1 MQEGKTLFARIDDS
15 PMFRQQ
21 IQSLEESS
29 ETLRDKCLKYYKG
42 CRKYTEGLGEAYDR
56 DIAFASSLEIFSGGR
71 NDPISVAYGGFLF
84 SLYLFRSDCLVFR
97 PCITLKFTGRCCA
110 TAAYWSIGSCCMLLV
125 AGTVDAAIVC
135 RRLDVGSGNVSE
147 LWYARGLLRAKGPD
161 MAKFAIALREIGTY
175 KEVLR
180 SQVERILNDRL
191 LHLATIDLPDVKEA
205 RKRFDKAN
213 VAYDQVREKFLSLR
227 KSTRMDI
234 AAAIEEATSNLVV
247 LPGTLQC
254 KVGALSAVEAKKKYE
269 FLEAVGSMMD
279 SHLRFFKQGYEVLHQ
294 MEPYISQVLAY
305 SQKAR
310 ESSMYEQAA
319 LNERMQE
326 YKRKIDQERRCS
338 FNGSTNGD
346 VTQPFSRSSHKLIE
360 AVMQSASEGKVQTI
374 KQGYLS
380 KRSSNIRG
388 DWKRR
393 FFVLDSRGM
402 LYYYR
407 KQLSRPSFQGSAS
420 PLLSNRCSSPEPG
433 SGLLS
438 RWLSSHYHGGVHE
451 EKAVARHTVNLLTS
465 TIKADADQSDLRF
478 CFRIISPTKN
488 YTLQAESAAE
498 QMDWI
503 EKITGVITSLLTSQ
517 TPERHFSGSPI
528 SESSSIGSPIDH
540 DQRAMEE
547 YTSGRD
553 LTGRSFIRP
562 SKSSVHI
569 LSTKRE
575 KPVEALKRIP
585 GNDKCADCGAPGPEW
600 ASLNLGLLICIECS
614 GVHRN
619 FGVRSLKLDVKVW
632 GPSIITLFEALG
644 NVFVNSVWEELLHA
658 RKTFQA
664 DEIPMRFFESEKHK
678 EFFGKPSY
686 ADHISVKER
695 FIHAK
700 LTSSAHYSSSF
711 NWFALNVSSSKLIEE
726 IGGLGHCTFCYY
738 AEKRFI
744 HKVKDT
750 THLLSVAEQLWEGVR
765 ANDKKAVY
773 RLIVVYQADV
783 NAVHGEEASPGSDSS
798 SSFNPQ
804 SESEEHCIAEFLD
817 GCSLLHL
824 ACQTADIGMVE
835 LLLQH
840 GANINACDSR
850 GQTPL
855 HHSVMRG
862 RTATSKLL
870 LARRDGIQNEDIRD
884 KVGSDF
890 GGRQDAGSE
899 VEMVRACDEE
909 KQKSPRWCERLAMD
923 GFRRGRG
930 RPKKGANP
938 RIADLEGKTPCH
950 LVSELA
956 LNDVEI
962 LSLLK
967 VANR

>member
-1 MQEGKTLFARIDDS
+1 MQEGKMLFARLDDS
-15 PMFRQQ
+15 PIFRQQ

-56 DIAFASSLEIFSGGR
+56 DIAFASSLETFGGGR
-71 NDPISVAYGGFLF
+71 NDPISVAFG
-84 SLYLFRSDCLVFR
+84 
-97 PCITLKFTGRCCA
+97 
-110 TAAYWSIGSCCMLLV
+110 
-125 AGTVDAAIVC
+125 
-135 RRLDVGSGNVSE
+135 
-147 LWYARGLLRAKGPD
+147 GPD

-180 SQVERILNDRL
+180 SQVERVLNDRL
-191 LHLATIDLPDVKEA
+191 LHLATIDLQDVKEA

-234 AAAIEEATSNLVV
+234 AAAIEEELYNARLTFEQARFNL
-247 LPGTLQC
+247 
-254 KVGALSAVEAKKKYE
+254 VGALSAVEAKKKYE
-269 FLEAVGSMMD
+269 LLEAVGSMMD
-279 SHLRFFKQGYEVLHQ
+279 SHLRYFKQGYELLHQ
-294 MEPYISQVLAY
+294 MEPYINQVLAY

-310 ESSMYEQAA
+310 ESSLYEQAA

-326 YKRKIDQERRCS
+326 YKKKIDQERRRS
-338 FNGSTNGD
+338 FNGSPNGD

-360 AVMQSASEGKVQTI
+360 AIMQSAAEGKVQTI

-451 EKAVARHTVNLLTS
+451 EKTVAHHTVNLLTS

-503 EKITGVITSLLTSQ
+503 EKITGVITSLLSSH
-517 TPERHFSGSPI
+517 TPERHFSGSPT

-562 SKSSVHI
+562 SKSTVHI

-575 KPVEALKRIP
+575 KPVEALKMIP

-600 ASLNLGLLICIECS
+600 ASLNLGILICIECS

-619 FGVRSLKLDVKVW
+619 FGVHISKVRSLKLDVKVW
-632 GPSIITLFEALG
+632 EPSVITLFEALG

-686 ADHISVKER
+686 ADHISVKEK

-700 LTSSAHYSSSF
+700 
-711 NWFALNVSSSKLIEE
+711 
-726 IGGLGHCTFCYY
+726 Y

-750 THLLSVAEQLWEGVR
+750 THLSVAEQLWEGVR

-773 RLIVVYQADV
+773 RLIVAYQADV
-783 NAVHGEEASPGSDSS
+783 NAVHWEEASPGSNSS
-798 SSFNPQ
+798 SSFDPQ
-804 SESEEHCIAEFLD
+804 SESEEHCIDEFLD

-840 GANINACDSR
+840 GASINACDSR

-855 HHSVMRG
+855 HHSIMRG
-862 RTATSKLL
+862 RTAIAKLL
-870 LARRDGIQNEDIRD
+870 LSR
-884 KVGSDF
+884 
-890 GGRQDAGSE
+890 
-899 VEMVRACDEE
+899 
-909 KQKSPRWCERLAMD
+909 
-923 GFRRGRG
+923 
-930 RPKKGANP
+930 GANP
-938 RIADLEGKTPCH
+938 RIADLEGKTPSH

-956 LNDVEI
+956 LDDVEI
-962 LSLLK
+962 LALLK

>member
-42 CRKYTEGLGEAYDR
+42 CRKYTEGLGEAYDK
-56 DIAFASSLEIFSGGR
+56 DIAFASSLETFGGGR
-71 NDPISVAYGGFLF
+71 NDPISVAYGG
-84 SLYLFRSDCLVFR
+84 
-97 PCITLKFTGRCCA
+97 
-110 TAAYWSIGSCCMLLV
+110 
-125 AGTVDAAIVC
+125 
-135 RRLDVGSGNVSE
+135 
-147 LWYARGLLRAKGPD
+147 PD
-161 MAKFAIALREIGTY
+161 MAKFATALREIGTY

-180 SQVERILNDRL
+180 SQVEHVLNDRL

-234 AAAIEEATSNLVV
+234 AAAIEEELYNARLSFEQARFNL
-247 LPGTLQC
+247 
-254 KVGALSAVEAKKKYE
+254 VGALSAVEAKKKYE

-326 YKRKIDQERRCS
+326 YKKKIDQERRCS

-451 EKAVARHTVNLLTS
+451 EKSVARHTVNLLTS

-517 TPERHFSGSPI
+517 TPER
-528 SESSSIGSPIDH
+528 
-540 DQRAMEE
+540 
-547 YTSGRD
+547 
-553 LTGRSFIRP
+553 
-562 SKSSVHI
+562 
-569 LSTKRE
+569 
-575 KPVEALKRIP
+575 
-585 GNDKCADCGAPGPEW
+585 
-600 ASLNLGLLICIECS
+600 
-614 GVHRN
+614 
-619 FGVRSLKLDVKVW
+619 
-632 GPSIITLFEALG
+632 
-644 NVFVNSVWEELLHA
+644 VN
-658 RKTFQA
+658 
-664 DEIPMRFFESEKHK
+664 
-678 EFFGKPSY
+678 
-686 ADHISVKER
+686 
-695 FIHAK
+695 
-700 LTSSAHYSSSF
+700 
-711 NWFALNVSSSKLIEE
+711 
-726 IGGLGHCTFCYY
+726 
-738 AEKRFI
+738 
-744 HKVKDT
+744 
-750 THLLSVAEQLWEGVR
+750 
-765 ANDKKAVY
+765 
-773 RLIVVYQADV
+773 
-783 NAVHGEEASPGSDSS
+783 
-798 SSFNPQ
+798 
-804 SESEEHCIAEFLD
+804 
-817 GCSLLHL
+817 
-824 ACQTADIGMVE
+824 
-835 LLLQH
+835 
-840 GANINACDSR
+840 
-850 GQTPL
+850 
-855 HHSVMRG
+855 
-862 RTATSKLL
+862 
-870 LARRDGIQNEDIRD
+870 
-884 KVGSDF
+884 
-890 GGRQDAGSE
+890 
-899 VEMVRACDEE
+899 
-909 KQKSPRWCERLAMD
+909 
-923 GFRRGRG
+923 
-930 RPKKGANP
+930 
-938 RIADLEGKTPCH
+938 
-950 LVSELA
+950 
-956 LNDVEI
+956 
-962 LSLLK
+962 
-967 VANR
+967 

>member
-71 NDPISVAYGGFLF
+71 NDPISVAYG
-84 SLYLFRSDCLVFR
+84 
-97 PCITLKFTGRCCA
+97 
-110 TAAYWSIGSCCMLLV
+110 
-125 AGTVDAAIVC
+125 
-135 RRLDVGSGNVSE
+135 
-147 LWYARGLLRAKGPD
+147 GPD

-234 AAAIEEATSNLVV
+234 AAAIEEELYNARLSFEQARFNL
-247 LPGTLQC
+247 
-254 KVGALSAVEAKKKYE
+254 VGALSAVEAKKKYE

-619 FGVRSLKLDVKVW
+619 FGVHISKVRSLKLDVKVW

-700 LTSSAHYSSSF
+700 
-711 NWFALNVSSSKLIEE
+711 
-726 IGGLGHCTFCYY
+726 Y

-773 RLIVVYQADV
+773 RLIVVYQSDV

-870 LARRDGIQNEDIRD
+870 LAR
-884 KVGSDF
+884 
-890 GGRQDAGSE
+890 
-899 VEMVRACDEE
+899 
-909 KQKSPRWCERLAMD
+909 
-923 GFRRGRG
+923 
-930 RPKKGANP
+930 GANP

>member
-42 CRKYTEGLGEAYDR
+42 CRKYTEGLGEAYDK
-56 DIAFASSLEIFSGGR
+56 DIAFASSLEIFGGGR
-71 NDPISVAYGGFLF
+71 NDPISVAYGG
-84 SLYLFRSDCLVFR
+84 
-97 PCITLKFTGRCCA
+97 
-110 TAAYWSIGSCCMLLV
+110 
-125 AGTVDAAIVC
+125 
-135 RRLDVGSGNVSE
+135 
-147 LWYARGLLRAKGPD
+147 PD
-161 MAKFAIALREIGTY
+161 MAKFATALREIGTY

-180 SQVERILNDRL
+180 SQVEHVLNDRL

-234 AAAIEEATSNLVV
+234 AAAIEEELYNARLSFEQARFNL
-247 LPGTLQC
+247 
-254 KVGALSAVEAKKKYE
+254 VGALSAVEAKKKYE

-326 YKRKIDQERRCS
+326 YKKKIDQERRCS

-517 TPERHFSGSPI
+517 TPERHFSVSPI

-553 LTGRSFIRP
+553 LTGRSFMRP

-575 KPVEALKRIP
+575 RPVEALKRIP

-619 FGVRSLKLDVKVW
+619 FGVHISKVRSLKLDVKVW

-664 DEIPMRFFESEKHK
+664 DEIPMRFFESDKHK

-686 ADHISVKER
+686 ADHISVKEK

-700 LTSSAHYSSSF
+700 
-711 NWFALNVSSSKLIEE
+711 
-726 IGGLGHCTFCYY
+726 Y

-750 THLLSVAEQLWEGVR
+750 TRLLSVAEQLWEGVR

-804 SESEEHCIAEFLD
+804 SESEEHCIDEFLD

-835 LLLQH
+835 LLLQY

-870 LARRDGIQNEDIRD
+870 LAR
-884 KVGSDF
+884 
-890 GGRQDAGSE
+890 
-899 VEMVRACDEE
+899 
-909 KQKSPRWCERLAMD
+909 
-923 GFRRGRG
+923 
-930 RPKKGANP
+930 GANP
-938 RIADLEGKTPCH
+938 HIADLEGKTPCH

-962 LSLLK
+962 LALLK

>member
-1 MQEGKTLFARIDDS
+1 MQEGKMLFARLDDS

-21 IQSLEESS
+21 IQSMEESA
-29 ETLRDKCLKYYKG
+29 ETLRDKCLKFYKG
-42 CRKYTEGLGEAYDR
+42 SRKYTEGLGESYDR
-56 DIAFASSLEIFSGGR
+56 DIAFASSLETFGGGH
-71 NDPISVAYGGFLF
+71 NDPISVAFG
-84 SLYLFRSDCLVFR
+84 
-97 PCITLKFTGRCCA
+97 
-110 TAAYWSIGSCCMLLV
+110 
-125 AGTVDAAIVC
+125 
-135 RRLDVGSGNVSE
+135 
-147 LWYARGLLRAKGPD
+147 GPD
-161 MAKFAIALREIGTY
+161 MAKFAIALSAIALREIGTY

-180 SQVERILNDRL
+180 SQVEHVLNDRL
-191 LHLATIDLPDVKEA
+191 LHLATIDIQDVKEA

-234 AAAIEEATSNLVV
+234 AAAIEEELYNARLTFEQARFNL
-247 LPGTLQC
+247 
-254 KVGALSAVEAKKKYE
+254 VGALSAVEAKKKNE
-269 FLEAVGSMMD
+269 LLEAVGSMMD
-279 SHLRFFKQGYEVLHQ
+279 THLRYFKQGYELLHQ
-294 MEPYISQVLAY
+294 MEPYINQVLAY

-326 YKRKIDQERRCS
+326 YRRKIDQERRRS
-338 FNGSTNGD
+338 FNGSPNGD
-346 VTQPFSRSSHKLIE
+346 VIQPFSRSSHKLIE
-360 AVMQSASEGKVQTI
+360 AVMQSAAEGKVQTI

-380 KRSSNIRG
+380 KRSSNLRG

-407 KQLSRPSFQGSAS
+407 KQLSRPSFQGSGS
-420 PLLSNRCSSPEPG
+420 PLLSHRCSSPEPG

-451 EKAVARHTVNLLTS
+451 EKTVARHTVNLLTS

-503 EKITGVITSLLTSQ
+503 EKITGVISSLLSSHTL
-517 TPERHFSGSPI
+517 ERHFSASPT

-540 DQRAMEE
+540 DQRATEE

-569 LSTKRE
+569 LSTKIE
-575 KPVEALKRIP
+575 KPVEALKRIL

-600 ASLNLGLLICIECS
+600 ASLNLGILICIECS

-619 FGVRSLKLDVKVW
+619 FGVHISKVRSLKLDVKVW
-632 GPSIITLFEALG
+632 EPSVITLFEALG
-644 NVFVNSVWEELLHA
+644 NVFVNSIWEELLHA

-678 EFFGKPSY
+678 QFFGKPSY
-686 ADHISVKER
+686 ADHISVKEK

-700 LTSSAHYSSSF
+700 
-711 NWFALNVSSSKLIEE
+711 
-726 IGGLGHCTFCYY
+726 Y

-744 HKVKDT
+744 HKVRDT

-783 NAVHGEEASPGSDSS
+783 NAVHGEASPGSDCS

-804 SESEEHCIAEFLD
+804 SENEEHCIDEFLD

-824 ACQTADIGMVE
+824 ACQTADISMVE

-862 RTATSKLL
+862 RTAIAKLL
-870 LARRDGIQNEDIRD
+870 LAR
-884 KVGSDF
+884 
-890 GGRQDAGSE
+890 
-899 VEMVRACDEE
+899 
-909 KQKSPRWCERLAMD
+909 
-923 GFRRGRG
+923 
-930 RPKKGANP
+930 GANP
-938 RIADLEGKTPCH
+938 HVADLEGKTPSH

-956 LNDVEI
+956 INDVEI
-962 LSLLK
+962 LAHLK

>member
-1 MQEGKTLFARIDDS
+1 MLFARIDDS

-21 IQSLEESS
+21 ILSLEESS

-56 DIAFASSLEIFSGGR
+56 DIAFASSLEIFGGGR
-71 NDPISVAYGGFLF
+71 NDPISVAYG
-84 SLYLFRSDCLVFR
+84 
-97 PCITLKFTGRCCA
+97 
-110 TAAYWSIGSCCMLLV
+110 
-125 AGTVDAAIVC
+125 
-135 RRLDVGSGNVSE
+135 
-147 LWYARGLLRAKGPD
+147 GPD

-180 SQVERILNDRL
+180 SQVERVLSDRL
-191 LHLATIDLPDVKEA
+191 LHLATVDLQDVKEA

-234 AAAIEEATSNLVV
+234 AAALEEELYNARLSFEQARFNL
-247 LPGTLQC
+247 
-254 KVGALSAVEAKKKYE
+254 VGALSAVEAKKKYE
-269 FLEAVGSMMD
+269 LLEAVGSMMD
-279 SHLRFFKQGYEVLHQ
+279 SHLRFFKQGYELLHQ
-294 MEPYISQVLAY
+294 MEPFISQVLAY

-310 ESSMYEQAA
+310 ETSMYEQAA

-326 YKRKIDQERRCS
+326 YKRKIDQERRSS

-360 AVMQSASEGKVQTI
+360 AVMQSAAEGKVQTI

-407 KQLSRPSFQGSAS
+407 KQLSRPSFQGSSS

-451 EKAVARHTVNLLTS
+451 EKTVARHTVNLLTS

-478 CFRIISPTKN
+478 CFRIISPMKN

-503 EKITGVITSLLTSQ
+503 EKITGVITSLLSSQ
-517 TPERHFSGSPI
+517 TPERHFSASPI
-528 SESSSIGSPIDH
+528 SESSSIGSPIDL
-540 DQRAMEE
+540 DQRATEE

-569 LSTKRE
+569 PSTQRE
-575 KPVEALKRIP
+575 KPVEALKQIP

-600 ASLNLGLLICIECS
+600 ASLNLGILICIECS

-619 FGVRSLKLDVKVW
+619 FGVHISKVRSLKLDVKVW
-632 GPSIITLFEALG
+632 GPSVITLFEALG
-644 NVFVNSVWEELLHA
+644 NVFVNSIWEELLHA

-686 ADHISVKER
+686 ADHISVKEK

-700 LTSSAHYSSSF
+700 
-711 NWFALNVSSSKLIEE
+711 
-726 IGGLGHCTFCYY
+726 Y

-765 ANDKKAVY
+765 ANDKKSVY

-798 SSFNPQ
+798 SSFNPR
-804 SESEEHCIAEFLD
+804 SESEDHCIDEFLD

-840 GANINACDSR
+840 GANINAYDSR

-862 RTATSKLL
+862 RAATSKLL
-870 LARRDGIQNEDIRD
+870 LAR
-884 KVGSDF
+884 
-890 GGRQDAGSE
+890 
-899 VEMVRACDEE
+899 
-909 KQKSPRWCERLAMD
+909 
-923 GFRRGRG
+923 
-930 RPKKGANP
+930 GANP
-938 RIADLEGKTPCH
+938 SIPDLEGKTPAH
-950 LVSELA
+950 LFSELG

-962 LSLLK
+962 LALLK